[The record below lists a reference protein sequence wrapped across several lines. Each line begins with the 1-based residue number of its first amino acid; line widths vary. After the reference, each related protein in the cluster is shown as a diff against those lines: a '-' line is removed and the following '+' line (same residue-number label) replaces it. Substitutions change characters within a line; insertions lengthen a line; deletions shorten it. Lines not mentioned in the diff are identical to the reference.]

1 MRGARIFAGSV
12 GLREAASIVFALSA
26 LLPLLLTVF
35 VLHRSGALWTFEAQV
50 AILLAVTVAVL
61 GFVVFRQLVDRVAR
75 LAGALAVSG
84 EAPRAT
90 TGASAIAGLGRVT
103 EIGQIGDAFARMLED
118 LRSSTERLE
127 DLVFKLAALNE
138 VVELAARVP
147 NMQQL
152 LALVLERTMR
162 TVRATIGSIMLLDRP
177 RGVLRV
183 VAARG
188 DTDDVPVGAEVAL
201 GEGIAGK
208 VAQVGEA
215 MLVDDIATDPRFA
228 RPNAPRYGT
237 GAFICS
243 PIRVEDRIIGV
254 VNLAKG
260 AASPVDPRR
269 FSPMDLQFLST
280 LMAHVAY
287 ALENARLLEE
297 ARLSTERLQTVVE
310 DLRTAQTR
318 LVEGETVRALGQMAS
333 GMAHH
338 LNNLLAVVSG
348 RLQLL
353 LLRALDPAV
362 RKPLET
368 AERAVG
374 DAAEVVRRVLG
385 FSAAPPVPETTRVDL
400 NEIAADVIELTRPR
414 WQDTAQLRSAMIDIR
429 FEPGDDV
436 VVAGEPAPLR
446 EVLMNLVLNGLDAM
460 PQGGSLS
467 VRTWSENGWVYC
479 SVGDTGTGMSTD
491 TRQRALEPF
500 FTTKGPKGV
509 GLGLSVSLGVVQRHR
524 GEMDIQSTEGRGT
537 VVTLRIPCPG
547 VTPPPDTVPLTP
559 SPSAPLRILIVDD
572 EPTVLET
579 LADTLAE
586 DGHTVLSAGSGRD
599 ALALLDGGERV
610 DLVITDLGMPG
621 MTGWELARAL
631 RTRWPDL
638 PVGLISGWTNS
649 ADFSAEEASHVA
661 FVVAKPYTL
670 GALRTALAPF
680 RPRR

>member
-1 MRGARIFAGSV
+1 MKLARIFSGSV
-12 GLREAASIVFALSA
+12 GLREAASVVFALAA
-26 LLPLLLTVF
+26 LLPLLLVVF
-35 VLHRSGALWTFEAQV
+35 VLHRSGALWTLEAQLSV
-50 AILLAVTVAVL
+50 LLAVGVAVL
-61 GFVVFRQLVDRVAR
+61 GFVVFRLLVDRVAR
-75 LAGALAVSG
+75 LAGTLALPGHAAPDAV
-84 EAPRAT
+84 R
-90 TGASAIAGLGRVT
+90 SAAVPGIGRVT
-103 EIGQIGDAFARMLED
+103 EIGQIGDAFARMLDD
-118 LRSSTERLE
+118 LRASTERLE
-127 DLVFKLAALNE
+127 DLVFKLGALNE

-162 TVRATIGSIMLLDRP
+162 TVRATVGSIMLLDRQ
-177 RGVLRV
+177 RQVLRV

-188 DTDDVPVGAEVAL
+188 DATDLPVGAEMPV
-201 GEGIAGK
+201 GEGVPG
-208 VAQVGEA
+208 VVGNTGEP
-215 MLVDDIATDPRFA
+215 LVTESFV
-228 RPNAPRYGT
+228 
-237 GAFICS
+237 CL

-254 VNLAKG
+254 ISLAK
-260 AASPVDPRR
+260 AAPSPT
-269 FSPMDLQFLST
+269 DLQFLGT

-297 ARLSTERLQTVVE
+297 ARLSAERLQTVVQE
-310 DLRTAQTR
+310 LRTAQTR

-353 LLRALDPAV
+353 LLRAEDPAL

-385 FSAAPPVPETTRVDL
+385 FSAVQPVPETTRVDL

-414 WQDTAQLRSAMIDIR
+414 WQDTAQLNRAIMDVR
-429 FEPGDDV
+429 FEPGEDV

-446 EVLMNLVLNGLDAM
+446 EVLMNLVLNALDAM
-460 PQGGSLS
+460 PAGGCLT
-467 VRTWSENGWVYC
+467 VRTWTENGWAYC
-479 SVGDTGTGMSTD
+479 SVGDTGSGMSPEV
-491 TRQRALEPF
+491 RQRALEPF

-509 GLGLSVSLGVVQRHR
+509 GLGLSVTLGVVQRHR
-524 GEMDIQSTEGRGT
+524 GEMDIKSGEGDGT
-537 VVTLRIPCPG
+537 LVTLRIPRPG
-547 VTPPPDTVPLTP
+547 VTPPPETVPLTP
-559 SPSAPLRILIVDD
+559 SPVAPLKILVVDD
-572 EPTVLET
+572 EPTVLEALAET
-579 LADTLAE
+579 LLE
-586 DGHTVLSAGSGRD
+586 DGHSVLRAGSGRE

-610 DLVITDLGMPG
+610 DIVLTDLGMPG

-638 PVGLISGWTNS
+638 PVGLISGWKAS

>member
-1 MRGARIFAGSV
+1 MKASRIFSGTV
-12 GLREAASIVFALSA
+12 GLREAASVVFALAA
-26 LLPLLLTVF
+26 LLPLLLAVF
-35 VLHRSGALWTFEAQV
+35 VLHRSGALWTLEAQLAV
-50 AILLAVTVAVL
+50 LLAVAVAVL
-61 GFVVFRQLVDRVAR
+61 GFVVFRLLVDRVAR
-75 LAGALAVSG
+75 LAGALTMPGA
-84 EAPRAT
+84 APRA
-90 TGASAIAGLGRVT
+90 ADSSAIPGIGRVA
-103 EIGQIGDAFARMLED
+103 EIGQIGDAFARMLDD
-118 LRSSTERLE
+118 LRGSTERLE
-127 DLVFKLAALNE
+127 DLVFKLGALNE

-152 LALVLERTMR
+152 LALVLEKTMR
-162 TVRATIGSIMLLDRP
+162 TVRATAGSIMLLDRQ
-177 RGVLRV
+177 RHVLRV

-188 DTDDVPVGAEVAL
+188 DTGDDVPVGAEVPV
-201 GEGIAGK
+201 GSGVPGR
-208 VAQVGEA
+208 VAQSGEPSVSDA
-215 MLVDDIATDPRFA
+215 A
-228 RPNAPRYGT
+228 
-237 GAFICS
+237 ICL

-254 VNLAKG
+254 ISLAKS
-260 AASPVDPRR
+260 AASPT
-269 FSPMDLQFLST
+269 DLQFLGT

-297 ARLSTERLQTVVE
+297 ARLSAERLQNVVQE
-310 DLRTAQTR
+310 LRTAQTR

-353 LLRALDPAV
+353 LLRATEPAV

-368 AERAVG
+368 AQRAVG

-385 FSAAPPVPETTRVDL
+385 FAAAEAVPETTRVDL
-400 NEIAADVIELTRPR
+400 NEVAADVIELTRPR
-414 WQDTAQLRSAMIDIR
+414 WQDTAQLHQAMVDIR
-429 FEPGDDV
+429 FEPGEEV

-446 EVLMNLVLNGLDAM
+446 EVLMNLVLNALDAM
-460 PQGGSLS
+460 PEGGCLT
-467 VRTWSENGWVYC
+467 VRTWGEDGWVYC
-479 SVGDTGTGMSTD
+479 SVGDTGTGMSAD
-491 TRQRALEPF
+491 VRQRALEPF

-524 GEMDIQSTEGRGT
+524 GEMDIQSAAGEGT
-537 VVTLRIPCPG
+537 VVTLRIPRPG
-547 VTPPPDTVPLTP
+547 VTPPPDTVPLAP
-559 SPSAPLRILIVDD
+559 SPVAPLRILIVDD
-572 EPTVLET
+572 EPTVLEA

-586 DGHTVLSAGSGRD
+586 DGHAVLRAGSGRE

-638 PVGLISGWTNS
+638 PVGLISGWTSS

-661 FVVAKPYTL
+661 FVIAKPYTL

>member
-1 MRGARIFAGSV
+1 MLPMKIAPRLTGTV
-12 GLREAASIVFALSA
+12 GVRQAASVVFALAA
-26 LLPLLLTVF
+26 LLPLLLAVF
-35 VLHRSGALWTFEAQV
+35 ALHRTGALWTFEAQV
-50 AILLAVTVAVL
+50 AVLLALVVAVL
-61 GFVVFRQLVDRVAR
+61 GFVVFRMMVDRVAR
-75 LAGALAVSG
+75 LAGALTVSG
-84 EAPRAT
+84 EAP
-90 TGASAIAGLGRVT
+90 GAADTAPIPGIGRVT
-103 EIGQIGDAFARMLED
+103 EIGQIGDAFARMLTD

-127 DLVFKLAALNE
+127 DLVFKLGALNE
-138 VVELAARVP
+138 VVELAARIP

-162 TVRATIGSIMLLDRP
+162 TVRATIGSIMLVDRQ
-177 RGVLRV
+177 REVLRV

-188 DTDDVPVGAEVAL
+188 DAEGMQVGTQVPLGAGV
-201 GEGIAGK
+201 AGK
-208 VAQVGEA
+208 VASSGEPE
-215 MLVDDIATDPRFA
+215 ITDP
-228 RPNAPRYGT
+228 
-237 GAFICS
+237 FICL
-243 PIRVEDRIIGV
+243 PIRVEERIIGV
-254 VNLAKG
+254 INLGKG
-260 AASPVDPRR
+260 QAASAVDARA
-269 FSPMDLQFLST
+269 FSPTDLQFLGT

-287 ALENARLLEE
+287 ALDNARLLEE
-297 ARLSTERLQTVVE
+297 ARLTTERLQAVVQ

-338 LNNLLAVVSG
+338 LNNLLAIVSG

-353 LLRALDPAV
+353 LLRADQPTL

-368 AERAVG
+368 ADRAVG

-385 FSAAPPVPETTRVDL
+385 FSAAQPVLESTRVDL
-400 NEIAADVIELTRPR
+400 NEVAADVIELTRPR
-414 WQDTAQLRSAMIDIR
+414 WQDAAQLQQATIDIR
-429 FEPGDDV
+429 FEPGEDV

-446 EVLMNLVLNGLDAM
+446 EVLMNLVLNALDAM
-460 PQGGSLS
+460 PGGGCLT
-467 VRTWSENGWVYC
+467 VRTWIEEGWVYA
-479 SVGDTGTGMSTD
+479 SIADTGAGMSAEV
-491 TRQRALEPF
+491 RQRALEPF

-524 GEMDIQSTEGRGT
+524 GEMDIQSSEGHGT
-537 VVTLRIPCPG
+537 TVTLRIPRPG
-547 VTPPPDTVPLTP
+547 VTPPPETVPLM
-559 SPSAPLRILIVDD
+559 
-572 EPTVLET
+572 VLEA
-579 LADTLAE
+579 LADTLTE
-586 DGHTVLSAGSGRD
+586 DGHAVMRAASGRD

-649 ADFSAEEASHVA
+649 ADFSVEEASHVA

>member
-1 MRGARIFAGSV
+1 MKLARIFAGTV
-12 GLREAASIVFALSA
+12 GLREAASVVFALTA
-26 LLPLLLTVF
+26 LLPLLLAVS
-35 VLHRSGALWTFEAQV
+35 VLHRTGAVWTLEAQL
-50 AILLAVTVAVL
+50 AILLAVAVAVL
-61 GFVVFRQLVDRVAR
+61 GFVVFRVMVDRIAQ
-75 LAGALAVSG
+75 LAGALSG
-84 EAPRAT
+84 GAMAAPRAT
-90 TGASAIAGLGRVT
+90 DAAVIPGIGRVA
-103 EIGQIGDAFARMLED
+103 EIGQIGDAFARMLDD
-118 LRSSTERLE
+118 LRGSTERLE
-127 DLVFKLAALNE
+127 DLVFKLGALNE

-147 NMQQL
+147 NMREL

-162 TVRATIGSIMLLDRP
+162 TVRATVGSIMLLDRQ
-177 RGVLRV
+177 RQVLRV

-188 DTDDVPVGAEVAL
+188 DAADLAVGAEIAVGAGVAGTVGRS
-201 GEGIAGK
+201 GEPA
-208 VAQVGEA
+208 V
-215 MLVDDIATDPRFA
+215 TDSFV
-228 RPNAPRYGT
+228 
-237 GAFICS
+237 CL
-243 PIRVEDRIIGV
+243 PIRLEERIIGV
-254 VNLAKG
+254 IRLAK
-260 AASPVDPRR
+260 AAPSPT
-269 FSPMDLQFLST
+269 DLQFLGT

-297 ARLSTERLQTVVE
+297 ARLSAERLQHVVE

-353 LLRALDPAV
+353 LLRVQDPGV

-385 FSAAPPVPETTRVDL
+385 FSAAQAVPETTRVDL
-400 NEIAADVIELTRPR
+400 NEVAADVIELTRPH
-414 WQDTAQLRSAMIDIR
+414 WQDTAQIRHAPVDIR
-429 FEPGDDV
+429 FEPGDEV

-460 PQGGSLS
+460 PEGGCLTL
-467 VRTWSENGWVYC
+467 RTWTEDGWVYC
-479 SVGDTGTGMSTD
+479 SVGDTGVGMSAEV
-491 TRQRALEPF
+491 RQRALEPF

-524 GEMDIQSTEGRGT
+524 GEMDIVSEAGRGT
-537 VVTLRIPCPG
+537 RVTLRIPRPG
-547 VTPPPDTVPLTP
+547 VTPPPDTVPLMP
-559 SPSAPLRILIVDD
+559 SPAAPLKILVVDD
-572 EPTVLET
+572 EPTVLEA
-579 LADTLAE
+579 LADTLSE
-586 DGHTVLSAGSGRD
+586 DGHAVLRAASGRD
-599 ALALLDGGERV
+599 ALTLLDGGERV

-621 MTGWELARAL
+621 MTGWEVARAL

-680 RPRR
+680 RPRSTSGRS